1 MNALHQIVSSSNGVL
16 SIQVPT
22 SYQSQKFE
30 VIIFPLENS
39 TQENKD
45 SQRLEQAYKIID
57 AGGSKNLINFLAEF
71 EQSKQDRALPL
82 RD

>member
-30 VIIFPLENS
+30 VIVFPLENN
-39 TQENKD
+39 TEDKD
-45 SQRLEQAYKIID
+45 SQRLEQAHKIID

-71 EQSKQDRALPL
+71 EQSKQDRVLPL